1 MSDLSFISFPLP
13 SYKIDIDWPNKRS
26 FHSQSFLFKLNSYVQ
41 MTSDDIFQET
51 RNSLISIQYGVQM
64 GLCIIWPVLDSS
76 EWEMMDEAMV
86 WRLCFVVWVRYGTV
100 TCALD
105 IWSWYAEL
113 CYYSIYIMFHPSGTL
128 SLKRINECE
137 NKDFMVKHTKRN
149 QTN

>member
-41 MTSDDIFQET
+41 MTSDVIYQEIFWALEFSSFMFLYINIH
-51 RNSLISIQYGVQM
+51 RSKYDYVLWGKYDDLYLIWMYK
-64 GLCIIWPVLDSS
+64 
-76 EWEMMDEAMV
+76 MMDESV
-86 WRLCFVVWVRYGTV
+86 RWHSFLLVLVRYGTV

-113 CYYSIYIMFHPSGTL
+113 CYYSIYIMFHTRATL
-128 SLKRINECE
+128 RLNR
-137 NKDFMVKHTKRN
+137 
-149 QTN
+149 